1 MRARDSAEVE
11 SEWTME
17 DCDLA
22 RGLPPSV
29 SRLSMLLP
37 PSYIPLFSRVSEPE
51 IKEYLRR
58 VLGSEAPQPEWGLP
72 DGWGAYLA
80 GEMGYIYFG
89 R

>member
-1 MRARDSAEVE
+1 M
-11 SEWTME
+11 SEPWEIVTSP
-17 DCDLA
+17 
-22 RGLPPSV
+22 GLPPSV

-89 R
+89 RRCGVPSSTQL